1 MIVVLGSINLD
12 LVARVERLP
21 RAGETLSATGFATSP
36 GGKGANQA
44 LAARR
49 AGADVALFGAVGRD
63 GFGHD
68 ATRLLHADGVHVAV
82 REVPGATTGVA
93 LIHVDRE
100 GENCITVVA
109 GANAGVRDGDVPQA
123 LLGRTTTVLLQLE
136 TPEHAS
142 LALARRGRTSGA
154 RVVLN
159 AAPAAAIDP
168 AWPALLDVLVVNESE
183 CERLAT
189 VLDVSGESGAFV
201 RTLAGRHRML
211 ACVTLGARGA
221 IAADGDHVYQVPGL
235 AVDAIDTVGAGDAFV
250 GVLAASLDANA
261 PTPRSLA
268 RAAVAG
274 ALACTREGAQTSLP
288 LSEDI
293 APHAMTLES
302 RIAVT
307 PLECRS

>member
-1 MIVVLGSINLD
+1 VIVVLGSINLD

-63 GFGHD
+63 AFGRD

-82 REVPGATTGVA
+82 REIPGATTGVA

-109 GANAGVRDGDVPQA
+109 GANASLRDDDVPQA
-123 LLGRTTTVLLQLE
+123 LLGLTTTVLLQLE
-136 TPEHAS
+136 TPEAAS
-142 LALARRGRTSGA
+142 LALARRARTSGA

-168 AWPALLDVLVVNESE
+168 AWPALLDVLVVNQTE
-183 CERLAT
+183 CERLAS
-189 VLDVSGESGAFV
+189 VLDAPADSEAFV
-201 RTLAGRHRML
+201 RTLARRHRML

-221 IAADGDHVYQVPGL
+221 IAADGERLYRVPGL

-250 GVLAASLDANA
+250 GALAASLDANA
-261 PTPRSLA
+261 RTPRALA
-268 RAAVAG
+268 RAACAG
-274 ALACTREGAQTSLP
+274 ALACTREGAQASLP
-288 LSEDI
+288 RAEDI
-293 APHAMTLES
+293 EPHAMTLES
-302 RIAVT
+302 RIAAT
-307 PLECRS
+307 PLKDRS